1 MPGRPRSLR
10 VLAFGSRRKSP
21 EPPSPTF
28 SDTTNVSVMNFGP
41 NGPEKIIT
49 RANLKASLQ
58 AYEDLMNI
66 SADYRAALMTM
77 AKATAAFADALE
89 TCSGLKG
96 PSYEAGTRLQA
107 ASGLHHLIGN
117 HWHVLVRHPS
127 SEYLANLEA
136 LLQAETIEKKFERP
150 LRQHLDTYRTI
161 VKDRSAAYESAVR
174 EKSQVIRDTE
184 TRSMNRKER
193 NLQSFR
199 EALAVLQ
206 RQVDDL
212 DNMKIAHY
220 REIIEHE
227 EQVWEVVQGKACV
240 VVRSTMDVFDR
251 FTAKASDPIIEMML
265 QSVPDPFDSYGPPQ
279 AEDQIFSILAPLS
292 IMTTQSSSP
301 SPMTGHSELDF
312 AEANPTDKITSW
324 LPNTSNGSMLY
335 SSESPDWAGVPS
347 PTSTTPSTPPRSV
360 SPPILSRKH
369 SMPSHA
375 GHRKSDSKLRNVLSI
390 IDEART
396 NYENAY
402 PDTSEFTPRATAING
417 TSPQPDT
424 GQQQQSQWSSTCGQ
438 SPYDMTAEEDATTP
452 RHSFFSTDLPPD
464 RNTEPPGDT
473 QATLSPAVS

>member
-1 MPGRPRSLR
+1 MPSRPRSLR
-10 VLAFGSRRKSP
+10 ALTFGSIRRKTSSP

-28 SDTTNVSVMNFGP
+28 SDATNASVMNFGP

-58 AYEDLMNI
+58 AYEDLMNT

-77 AKATAAFADALE
+77 SKATAAFADALE

-96 PSYEAGTRLQA
+96 PTYDAGTRLQA

-117 HWHVLVRHPS
+117 HWHVL
-127 SEYLANLEA
+127 
-136 LLQAETIEKKFERP
+136 AETIEKSFERP

-161 VKDRSAAYESAVR
+161 VKDRSAAYERAVR

-184 TRSMNRKER
+184 ERNLNRKER

-212 DNMKIAHY
+212 DTMKESHY

-227 EQVWEVVQGKACV
+227 EQVWEVVQAKTSV

-251 FTAKASDPIIEMML
+251 FTAKASDPVIELML

-292 IMTTQSSSP
+292 IMTQSQSSSP
-301 SPMTGHSELDF
+301 SPLTGSSELD
-312 AEANPTDKITSW
+312 ASEASDKITSW
-324 LPNTSNGSMLY
+324 LPTAGNGTLY
-335 SSESPDWAGVPS
+335 SSESTDWAGVS
-347 PTSTTPSTPPRSV
+347 PTSTPPRSV
-360 SPPILSRKH
+360 SPPNPIISRRH
-369 SMPSHA
+369 SSPPSV
-375 GHRKSDSKLRNVLSI
+375 GQRKAESKLRSVLSV
-390 IDEART
+390 IDESRPGT
-396 NYENAY
+396 NHENEQ
-402 PDTSEFTPRATAING
+402 PDFSLRVPPING
-417 TSPQPDT
+417 TVPSHDT
-424 GQQQQSQWSSTCGQ
+424 GQHEQSEWASAYGIPFGSN
-438 SPYDMTAEEDATTP
+438 SAEEDATTP
-452 RHSFFSTDLPPD
+452 RRSLSHELPPD
-464 RNTEPPGDT
+464 RIELPEGDDLSLTNNTPTE
-473 QATLSPAVS
+473 SY